1 MVTLDIKDTSIKLM
15 VVNGRRVETAATLPL
30 EPGLVHDGVILDP
43 STVGR
48 RISELM
54 AASGISDKR
63 VAVSISG
70 IHSIYRV
77 VGVPKLPKKL
87 LDEAAKRE
95 MERVMPVS
103 LNELYTSWQAISTSD
118 IDTVICLVGLPR
130 NTVDAMLETLRQAG
144 LHPETIEVRPLALV
158 RVADEKDAIVI
169 NAESDGFDIAV
180 MINGIPELLRSLPFP
195 AGTDSPDEK
204 IAEVKE
210 ELERTVAFYNSSHKG
225 GEITAGTAAFVS
237 GELGEVLAGTLEQR
251 VKPLPQLL
259 SYSDGLDTREY
270 ASNIGLALRQARP
283 DMSGTQ
289 VNLNVT
295 PEVYLPKPFPVI
307 QLASWAFIVL
317 AVVIL
322 LLFGI
327 STMRSYSTTLS
338 LQSQVDSAQIQVDVR
353 QGTQTA
359 ISKLQTQ
366 IDDAKSAAA
375 KFTQP
380 LDTAQ
385 AQREKITT
393 DLGTITSL
401 LPGIVNLNSINYATS
416 ITVTGT
422 APDDTTVND
431 YVRALTNSGQFS
443 SVLITNM
450 SEVAFNNWTFALAL
464 K

>member
-366 IDDAKSAAA
+366 IDAAESAAA

-380 LDTAQ
+380 LGTAK

>member
-1 MVTLDIKDTSIKLM
+1 
-15 VVNGRRVETAATLPL
+15 
-30 EPGLVHDGVILDP
+30 
-43 STVGR
+43 
-48 RISELM
+48 
-54 AASGISDKR
+54 
-63 VAVSISG
+63 
-70 IHSIYRV
+70 
-77 VGVPKLPKKL
+77 
-87 LDEAAKRE
+87 
-95 MERVMPVS
+95 
-103 LNELYTSWQAISTSD
+103 
-118 IDTVICLVGLPR
+118 LPR